1 MPLLLLQLDSVYCIT
16 FLLTDQVSIDL
27 GSRDIFV
34 REHLGYGVD
43 VRSSGYLEG
52 RIGVPEAMESN
63 VFVDAGFKNPSLQRS
78 LRHTACQSLEYN
90 PITPCTTQLQGLVAD
105 GQQGFRTGLDS
116 PESDAVAKIR
126 RHHNV
131 IPG

>member
-1 MPLLLLQLDSVYCIT
+1 
-16 FLLTDQVSIDL
+16 
-27 GSRDIFV
+27 V

-52 RIGVPEAMESN
+52 RIGVPEAMEGN
-63 VFVDAGFKNPSLQRS
+63 VLVDAGFKNPSLQRS

-90 PITPCTTQLQGLVAD
+90 PTTPRATQLQGLIAD

-116 PESDAVAKIR
+116 SYPDAIAQIR